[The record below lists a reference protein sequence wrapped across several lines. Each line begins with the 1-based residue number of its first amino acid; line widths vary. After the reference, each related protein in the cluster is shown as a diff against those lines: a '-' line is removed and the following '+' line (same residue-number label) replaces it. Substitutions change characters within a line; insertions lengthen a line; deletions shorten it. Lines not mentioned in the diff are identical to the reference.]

1 MKIIG
6 TAAMVLGLLVVASL
20 GDTVRADESD
30 ARHMMAKAVAAWNAH
45 DPQELL
51 DLMADDFVY
60 YSPGAG
66 GKVTS
71 KDVLRNFYQSY
82 MDFSSD
88 FKWTVAGETVVSAD
102 SVAFD
107 WHYGGTSTGPLGDK
121 PATGKKWDIY
131 GASLIRFKDGKI
143 TFQGNYWDLAD
154 FQKQLAVKE

>member
-1 MKIIG
+1 
-6 TAAMVLGLLVVASL
+6 
-20 GDTVRADESD
+20 
-30 ARHMMAKAVAAWNAH
+30 
-45 DPQELL
+45 
-51 DLMADDFVY
+51 
-60 YSPGAG
+60 
-66 GKVTS
+66 
-71 KDVLRNFYQSY
+71 

-88 FKWTVAGETVVSAD
+88 YKWTVAGETVVSTD

-143 TFQGNYWDLAD
+143 LFQGNYWDLAN